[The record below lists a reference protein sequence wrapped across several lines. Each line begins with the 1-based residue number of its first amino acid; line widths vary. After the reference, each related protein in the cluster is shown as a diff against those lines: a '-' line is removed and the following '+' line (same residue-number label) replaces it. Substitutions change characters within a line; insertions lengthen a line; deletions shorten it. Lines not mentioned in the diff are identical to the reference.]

1 MPDNYTL
8 LSYAFWLGAISASS
22 LLFGAILALF
32 SNPNRMVIGFMAA
45 FGGGA
50 LLAALTI
57 ELVAPAAL
65 GVTKATNQMERML
78 AEDFFIQLV
87 IGMVSGGILF
97 IFLDQLISKRGGYLR
112 KYASSVGHLLALQGT
127 RQKVIK
133 EELSKLNLF
142 KSIPED
148 SFDSLVTSISIT
160 DYAPEELLFNEGT
173 TAQSLYIIQ
182 QGEVNILYGGQS
194 AMTLRPGSVLGE
206 VSILTGNPLRASA
219 QAVRATKIIQ
229 IPKAI
234 IDEMRAAYPV
244 VEKELATLAEQ
255 LLQKMKQNS
264 QRMLINEVSWTR
276 SELSSLRSGNYRPDN
291 SEFKKAATEYK
302 VKPLTIWVG
311 ILLDGIP
318 ESFILGMSTF
328 LSMTTH
334 INTDGNISFL
344 SIVPYTFVV
353 GLFLSNFPEAF
364 SSAIN
369 MRTIG
374 YSSKRILLLWGSLV
388 VLTALG
394 ALFGAAVGESVSH
407 HTLALVEGL
416 AAGAMLT
423 MIAASMLPEA
433 AHSGGSYT
441 TGFATLLGFLSAIL
455 FKLLE

>member
-1 MPDNYTL
+1 MPDHFTL
-8 LSYAFWLGAISASS
+8 LNYAFWLGAISASS
-22 LLFGAILALF
+22 LLLGATLALF
-32 SNPNRMVIGFMAA
+32 TTPNRTVIGFMAA

-65 GVTKATNQMERML
+65 GVTQATNQMERML

-87 IGMVSGGILF
+87 IGMITGGILF

-112 KYASSVGHLLALQGT
+112 KYASSVGYLLALQGNK
-127 RQKVIK
+127 QKVIK
-133 EELSKLNLF
+133 EELRKLNLF
-142 KSIPED
+142 KSVPKTAFNE
-148 SFDSLVTSISIT
+148 LVNSIT
-160 DYAPEELLFNEGT
+160 IARYASEEVIFKEGNPT
-173 TAQSLYIIQ
+173 QFLYILQ
-182 QGEVNILYGGQS
+182 AGEVNILYGGQS
-194 AMTLRPGSVLGE
+194 QLTLKPGAVLGE
-206 VSILTGNPLRASA
+206 VSLLTGNPLRASA
-219 QAVRATKIIQ
+219 QSVGPTKLIQ
-229 IPKAI
+229 IPKEQVN
-234 IDEMRAAYPV
+234 DLRVAYPV
-244 VEKELATLAEQ
+244 VEKELNLLAEQ
-255 LLQKMKQNS
+255 LLQQMKQNS
-264 QRMLINEVSWTR
+264 QRMLIGEVSWTR

-291 SEFKKAATEYK
+291 SEFKKAASDHN

-328 LSMTTH
+328 LSMTNH
-334 INTDGNISFL
+334 MHTDGNLSFL

-364 SSAIN
+364 SSALN

-374 YSSKRILLLWGSLV
+374 YSARRILTLWGSLV
-388 VLTALG
+388 VLTAVG
-394 ALFGAAVGESVSH
+394 ALFGAAIGESVSH

-441 TGFATLLGFLSAIL
+441 TGFATLIGFLAAIL